1 MLRKMVAEKKQA
13 LRFSDLGGAWF
24 RNDLITILLR
34 SEMFKNEE
42 EKIIDEVIG
51 MFLAGTQTVRLTTTN
66 LMCYLE

>member
-51 MFLAGTQTVRLTTTN
+51 MFLAGT
-66 LMCYLE
+66 